1 MFSTPSAGLARI
13 KPGGYRSAS
22 DVKPARPWVVLLATL
37 TIQALVAMALLT
49 LPVVAPVVA
58 RSVGVPTT
66 WVGGFVGVVYS
77 AAMLASLLGGGAVRR
92 WGALRLSQ
100 VGLACSTIG
109 LCLCAIPHPVVMFIG
124 AIFVGLGYGPITPAS
139 SHLLIK
145 TTPPSQLSLVFS
157 VKQTGVPLGGMIAGA
172 LVPSLDALI
181 GWQLSFL
188 AAGLMCA
195 LCAWAVQPLRAAL
208 DSDRDP
214 TVRPSLVT
222 SLVQPLRL
230 VFSHKR
236 LRTMVVISFLFAI
249 FQLSLATYLVTFLY
263 EDLGWSLIFA
273 GVALTVTQA
282 AGVGGRILWGFISD
296 RWLGP
301 IPMLLVITVLMAIGA
316 LGCALLTS
324 ETSLWLLFTIL
335 IVFGSTAIGWNG
347 VFLAEVARLAPPGQ
361 AGLATGGSLC
371 ITFLGI
377 VAGPSLF
384 GIMAGLVNSYGLS
397 YGLLTLLAVGILV
410 PLWRL
415 RKHDQAGSI

>member
-1 MFSTPSAGLARI
+1 M
-13 KPGGYRSAS
+13 
-22 DVKPARPWVVLLATL
+22 KPARPWVVLLATL

-49 LPVVAPVVA
+49 LPVMAPVVA

-92 WGALRLSQ
+92 WGAVRLSQ

-109 LCLCAIPHPVVMFIG
+109 LCLCAIPHPVVMFLG

-145 TTPPSQLSLVFS
+145 TTPRSQLSLVFS

-195 LCAWAVQPLRAAL
+195 LCAWAVQPLRVAL

-222 SLVQPLRL
+222 SLAQPLRL

-236 LRTMVVISFLFAI
+236 LRTMVVISLLFAI

-301 IPMLLVITVLMAIGA
+301 IPMLLVITVLMVIGA
-316 LGCALLTS
+316 LGCAMLTS
-324 ETSLWLLFTIL
+324 DTSLWLLFPIL

-397 YGLLTLLAVGILV
+397 YGLLTLLAVGILI

-415 RKHDQAGSI
+415 RQHGQA

>member
-22 DVKPARPWVVLLATL
+22 DVKPARPWVVLIATL

-92 WGALRLSQ
+92 WGAVRLSQ

-109 LCLCAIPHPVVMFIG
+109 LCLCAIPHPVVMFLG

-195 LCAWAVQPLRAAL
+195 LCAWAVQPLRVAL

-222 SLVQPLRL
+222 SLAQPLRL

-236 LRTMVVISFLFAI
+236 LRTMVVISLLFAI

-301 IPMLLVITVLMAIGA
+301 IPMLLVITVLMVIGA
-316 LGCALLTS
+316 LGCAMLTS
-324 ETSLWLLFTIL
+324 DTSLWLLFPIL

-397 YGLLTLLAVGILV
+397 YGLLTLLAVGILI

-415 RKHDQAGSI
+415 RQHGQA

>member
-49 LPVVAPVVA
+49 LPVMAPVVA

-92 WGALRLSQ
+92 WGAVRLSQ

-109 LCLCAIPHPVVMFIG
+109 LCLCAIPHPVVMFLG

-195 LCAWAVQPLRAAL
+195 LCAWAVQPLRVAL

-222 SLVQPLRL
+222 SLAQPLRL

-236 LRTMVVISFLFAI
+236 LRTMVVISLLFAI

-301 IPMLLVITVLMAIGA
+301 IPMLLVITVLMVIGA
-316 LGCALLTS
+316 RGCAMLTS
-324 ETSLWLLFTIL
+324 DTSLWLLFPIL

-397 YGLLTLLAVGILV
+397 YGLLTLLAVGILI

-415 RKHDQAGSI
+415 RQHGQA

>member
-49 LPVVAPVVA
+49 LPVMAPVVA

-92 WGALRLSQ
+92 WGAVRLSQ

-109 LCLCAIPHPVVMFIG
+109 LCLCAIPHPVVMFLG

-195 LCAWAVQPLRAAL
+195 LCAWAVQPLRVAL

-222 SLVQPLRL
+222 SLAQPLRL

-236 LRTMVVISFLFAI
+236 LRTMVVISLLFAI

-301 IPMLLVITVLMAIGA
+301 IPMLLVITVLMVIGA
-316 LGCALLTS
+316 LGCAMLTS
-324 ETSLWLLFTIL
+324 DTSLWLLFPIL

-397 YGLLTLLAVGILV
+397 YGLLTLLAVGILI
-410 PLWRL
+410 PLWQL
-415 RKHDQAGSI
+415 RPHGNA

>member
-1 MFSTPSAGLARI
+1 MFSTPCVGLTRV
-13 KPGGYRSAS
+13 KPGGYRSS
-22 DVKPARPWVVLLATL
+22 PDVKPARPWVVLIATL

-109 LCLCAIPHPVVMFIG
+109 LCLCAIPHPVVMFLG

-195 LCAWAVQPLRAAL
+195 VCAWAVQPFRAAL

-301 IPMLLVITVLMAIGA
+301 IPMLLVITVLMAVGA
-316 LGCALLTS
+316 LGCAMLTS
-324 ETSLWLLFTIL
+324 DTSLWLLFPIL

-397 YGLLTLLAVGILV
+397 YGLLTLLAVGILI

-415 RKHDQAGSI
+415 RQHGQA

>member
-1 MFSTPSAGLARI
+1 M
-13 KPGGYRSAS
+13 
-22 DVKPARPWVVLLATL
+22 KPARPWVVLLATL

-49 LPVVAPVVA
+49 LPVMAPVVA

-92 WGALRLSQ
+92 WGAVRLSQ

-109 LCLCAIPHPVVMFIG
+109 LCLCAIPHPVVMFLG

-195 LCAWAVQPLRAAL
+195 VCAWAVQPLRAAL

-316 LGCALLTS
+316 LGCAMLTS
-324 ETSLWLLFTIL
+324 DTSLWLLFAIL

-397 YGLLTLLAVGILV
+397 YGLLTLLAVGILI

-415 RKHDQAGSI
+415 RPHAKA

>member
-1 MFSTPSAGLARI
+1 MRL
-13 KPGGYRSAS
+13 KPGEYCSVA
-22 DVKPARPWVVLLATL
+22 DVKPARPWVVLIATL

-58 RSVGVPTT
+58 RAVGVPTT

-77 AAMLASLLGGGAVRR
+77 AAMLASLFGGGAVRR

-100 VGLACSTIG
+100 VGLACSAIG
-109 LCLCAIPHPVVMFIG
+109 LGLCAIPHPVAMFLG
-124 AIFVGLGYGPITPAS
+124 AVFIGLGYGPITPAS

-145 TTPPSQLSLVFS
+145 TTPPDQLSLVFS

-195 LCAWAVQPLRAAL
+195 ICAWAVQPLRADL

-214 TVRPSLVT
+214 TVRSSLVT
-222 SLVQPLRL
+222 SFVQPLRL

-273 GVALTVTQA
+273 GGALTVTQA

-316 LGCALLTS
+316 LGCAMLTS
-324 ETSLWLLFTIL
+324 DTSPWLLFPIL
-335 IVFGSTAIGWNG
+335 IIFGSTAIGWNG
-347 VFLAEVARLAPPGQ
+347 VFLAEVARLAPAGQ
-361 AGLATGGSLC
+361 AGLATGGSLS

-384 GIMAGLVNSYGLS
+384 GIMAGLVKSYGLS
-397 YGLLTLLAVGILV
+397 YGLLTLLAVGILI

-415 RKHDQAGSI
+415 RPQGQA

>member
-1 MFSTPSAGLARI
+1 M

-22 DVKPARPWVVLLATL
+22 DVKPARPWVVLIATL

-66 WVGGFVGVVYS
+66 WVGGFVGVVYC

-100 VGLACSTIG
+100 VGLASSTIG

-145 TTPPSQLSLVFS
+145 TTPPNQLSLVFS
-157 VKQTGVPLGGMIAGA
+157 LKQTGVPLGGMIAGA

-195 LCAWAVQPLRAAL
+195 VCAWAVQPLRADL

-230 VFSHKR
+230 VFSHER

-301 IPMLLVITVLMAIGA
+301 IPMLLVITILMAIGA
-316 LGCALLTS
+316 LGCAMLTS
-324 ETSLWLLFTIL
+324 DTSLWLLFPIL
-335 IVFGSTAIGWNG
+335 IIFGSTAIGWNG

-384 GIMAGLVNSYGLS
+384 GIMAHLVNSYGLS
-397 YGLLTLLAVGILV
+397 YGLLTLLAVGILI

-415 RKHDQAGSI
+415 RPRGQA

>member
-1 MFSTPSAGLARI
+1 M
-13 KPGGYRSAS
+13 
-22 DVKPARPWVVLLATL
+22 LATL

-49 LPVVAPVVA
+49 LPVMAPVVA

-92 WGALRLSQ
+92 WGAVRLSQ

-109 LCLCAIPHPVVMFIG
+109 LCLCAIPHPVVMFLG

-195 LCAWAVQPLRAAL
+195 LCAWAVQPLRVAL

-222 SLVQPLRL
+222 SLAQPLRL

-236 LRTMVVISFLFAI
+236 LRTMVVISLLFAI

-301 IPMLLVITVLMAIGA
+301 IPMLLVITVLMVIGA
-316 LGCALLTS
+316 LGCAMLTRD
-324 ETSLWLLFTIL
+324 TSLWLLFPIL

-397 YGLLTLLAVGILV
+397 YGLLTLLAVGILI

-415 RKHDQAGSI
+415 RQHDQA

>member
-1 MFSTPSAGLARI
+1 M
-13 KPGGYRSAS
+13 
-22 DVKPARPWVVLLATL
+22 KPARPWVVLLATL

-49 LPVVAPVVA
+49 LPVMAPVVA

-92 WGALRLSQ
+92 WGAVRLSQ

-109 LCLCAIPHPVVMFIG
+109 LCLCAIPHPVVMFLG

-195 LCAWAVQPLRAAL
+195 LCAWAVQPLRVAL

-222 SLVQPLRL
+222 SLAQPLRL

-236 LRTMVVISFLFAI
+236 LRTMVVISLLFAI

-301 IPMLLVITVLMAIGA
+301 IPMLLVITVLMVIGA
-316 LGCALLTS
+316 LGCAMLTRD
-324 ETSLWLLFTIL
+324 TSLWLLFPIL

-397 YGLLTLLAVGILV
+397 YGLLTLLAVGILI

-415 RKHDQAGSI
+415 RQHDQA

>member
-1 MFSTPSAGLARI
+1 M
-13 KPGGYRSAS
+13 
-22 DVKPARPWVVLLATL
+22 KPARPWVVLIATL

-92 WGALRLSQ
+92 WGAVRLSQ

-109 LCLCAIPHPVVMFIG
+109 LCLCAIPHPVVMFLG

-195 LCAWAVQPLRAAL
+195 LCAWAVQPLRVAL

-222 SLVQPLRL
+222 SLAQPLRL

-236 LRTMVVISFLFAI
+236 LRTMVVISLLFAI

-301 IPMLLVITVLMAIGA
+301 IPMLLVITVLMVIGA
-316 LGCALLTS
+316 LGCAMLTS
-324 ETSLWLLFTIL
+324 DTSLWLLFPIL

-397 YGLLTLLAVGILV
+397 YGLLTLLAVGILI

-415 RKHDQAGSI
+415 RQHGQA

>member
-1 MFSTPSAGLARI
+1 MI
-13 KPGGYRSAS
+13 
-22 DVKPARPWVVLLATL
+22 ATL

-77 AAMLASLLGGGAVRR
+77 AAMVASLLGGGAVRR

-109 LCLCAIPHPVVMFIG
+109 LCLCAIPHPAVMFLG

-157 VKQTGVPLGGMIAGA
+157 LKQTGVPLGGMIAGA
-172 LVPSLDALI
+172 LVPSLDSLV
-181 GWQLSFL
+181 GWQLAFL
-188 AAGLMCA
+188 ATGLMCA
-195 LCAWAVQPLRAAL
+195 VCAWAVQPLRADL

-230 VFSHKR
+230 VFSHTR
-236 LRTMVVISFLFAI
+236 LRTMVLISFLFAI

-301 IPMLLVITVLMAIGA
+301 IPMLLVITVLMAVGA
-316 LGCALLTS
+316 LGCAMLTS
-324 ETSLWLLFTIL
+324 DTSFWLLFPIL
-335 IVFGSTAIGWNG
+335 ILFGSTAIGWNG

-384 GIMAGLVNSYGLS
+384 GIMAGLVHSYGLS
-397 YGLLTLLAVGILV
+397 YGLLTLLSVGILI

-415 RKHDQAGSI
+415 RQRGQA

>member
-1 MFSTPSAGLARI
+1 M
-13 KPGGYRSAS
+13 
-22 DVKPARPWVVLLATL
+22 KPARPWVVLIATL

-49 LPVVAPVVA
+49 LPVMAPVVA

-92 WGALRLSQ
+92 WGAVRLSQ

-109 LCLCAIPHPVVMFIG
+109 LCLCAIPHPVVMFLG

-195 LCAWAVQPLRAAL
+195 VCAWAVQPLRADL
-208 DSDRDP
+208 DRDRDP

-316 LGCALLTS
+316 LGCAMLTS
-324 ETSLWLLFTIL
+324 DTSLWLLFAIL

-397 YGLLTLLAVGILV
+397 YGLLTLLAVGILI

-415 RKHDQAGSI
+415 RPHAKA

>member
-1 MFSTPSAGLARI
+1 
-13 KPGGYRSAS
+13 
-22 DVKPARPWVVLLATL
+22 
-37 TIQALVAMALLT
+37 MALMT
-49 LPVVAPVVA
+49 LPVVAPAVA
-58 RSVGVPTT
+58 RSLDVPTT
-66 WVGGFVGVVYS
+66 WVGGFVGVVYF

-109 LCLCAIPHPVVMFIG
+109 LVLCAFPHPAAIFIG

-145 TTPPSQLSLVFS
+145 TTPPQQLSLVFS
-157 VKQTGVPLGGMIAGA
+157 LKQTGVPIGGMIAGA

-188 AAGLMCA
+188 VAGAMCA
-195 LCAWAVQPLRAAL
+195 ACIWAVQPLRASL

-222 SLVQPLRL
+222 SLVQPLRMVL
-230 VFSHKR
+230 SHKS
-236 LRTMVVISFLFAI
+236 LRTMVVVSFLFAI
-249 FQLSLATYLVTFLY
+249 FQLSLTTYLVTFLY

-273 GVALTVTQA
+273 GVALSVTQA

-301 IPMLLVITVLMAIGA
+301 TPMLLVITVLMAIGA
-316 LGCALLTS
+316 LGCAMLTTT
-324 ETSLWLLFTIL
+324 TSLWLLFPIL
-335 IVFGSTAIGWNG
+335 IVFGATAIGWNG

-361 AGLATGGSLC
+361 ASQATGGSLS
-371 ITFLGI
+371 ITFMGI
-377 VAGPSLF
+377 VVGPSLF
-384 GIMAGLVNSYGLS
+384 GVMAGLVGSYGLG
-397 YGLLTLLAVGILV
+397 YGLLTLLALGIFI

-415 RKHDQAGSI
+415 RKSRNP

>member
-1 MFSTPSAGLARI
+1 MFSTPSAGLARL

-49 LPVVAPVVA
+49 LPVMAPVVA

-92 WGALRLSQ
+92 WGAVRLSQ

-109 LCLCAIPHPVVMFIG
+109 LCLCAIPHPVVMFLG

-195 LCAWAVQPLRAAL
+195 LCAWAVQPLRVAL

-222 SLVQPLRL
+222 SLAQPLRL

-236 LRTMVVISFLFAI
+236 LRTMVVISLLFAI

-301 IPMLLVITVLMAIGA
+301 IPMLLVITVLMVIGA
-316 LGCALLTS
+316 LGCAMLTS
-324 ETSLWLLFTIL
+324 DTSLWLLFPIL

-397 YGLLTLLAVGILV
+397 YGLLTLLAVGILI

-415 RKHDQAGSI
+415 RQHGQA

>member
-1 MFSTPSAGLARI
+1 MFSTPSAGLARSE
-13 KPGGYRSAS
+13 PGGYRSAS

-316 LGCALLTS
+316 LGCAMLTS
-324 ETSLWLLFTIL
+324 DTSLWLLFPIL

>member
-1 MFSTPSAGLARI
+1 MFSTPSAGLARL

-49 LPVVAPVVA
+49 LPVMAPVVA

-92 WGALRLSQ
+92 WGAVRLSQ

-109 LCLCAIPHPVVMFIG
+109 LCLCAIPHPVVMFLG

-195 LCAWAVQPLRAAL
+195 LCAWAVQPLRVAL

-222 SLVQPLRL
+222 SLAQPLRL

-236 LRTMVVISFLFAI
+236 LRTMVVISLLFAI

-301 IPMLLVITVLMAIGA
+301 IPMLLVITVLMVIGA
-316 LGCALLTS
+316 LGCAMLTRD
-324 ETSLWLLFTIL
+324 TSLWLLFPIL

-397 YGLLTLLAVGILV
+397 YGLLTLLAVGILI

-415 RKHDQAGSI
+415 RQHDQA

>member
-1 MFSTPSAGLARI
+1 MFSTPSAGLARL

-22 DVKPARPWVVLLATL
+22 DVKPARPWVVLIATL

-109 LCLCAIPHPVVMFIG
+109 LCLCAIPHPVVMFLG

-195 LCAWAVQPLRAAL
+195 VCAWAVQPLRADL
-208 DSDRDP
+208 DRDRDP

-301 IPMLLVITVLMAIGA
+301 IPMLLVITVLMVIGA
-316 LGCALLTS
+316 LGCAMLTS
-324 ETSLWLLFTIL
+324 DTSLWLLFPIL

-397 YGLLTLLAVGILV
+397 YGLLTLLAVGILI

-415 RKHDQAGSI
+415 RQHDQA

>member
-49 LPVVAPVVA
+49 LPVMAPVVA

-92 WGALRLSQ
+92 WGAVRLSQ

-109 LCLCAIPHPVVMFIG
+109 LCLCAIPHPVVMFLG

-195 LCAWAVQPLRAAL
+195 LCAWAVQPLRVAL

-222 SLVQPLRL
+222 SLAQPLRL

-236 LRTMVVISFLFAI
+236 LRTMVVISLLFAI

-301 IPMLLVITVLMAIGA
+301 IPMLLVITVLMVIGA
-316 LGCALLTS
+316 LGCAMLTRD
-324 ETSLWLLFTIL
+324 TSLWLLFPIL

-397 YGLLTLLAVGILV
+397 YGLLTLLAVGILI

-415 RKHDQAGSI
+415 RQHGQA

>member
-49 LPVVAPVVA
+49 LPVMAPVVA

-92 WGALRLSQ
+92 WGAVRLSQ

-109 LCLCAIPHPVVMFIG
+109 LCLCAIPHPVVMFLG

-195 LCAWAVQPLRAAL
+195 LCAWAVQPLRVAL

-222 SLVQPLRL
+222 SLAQPLRL

-236 LRTMVVISFLFAI
+236 LRTMVVISLLFAI

-301 IPMLLVITVLMAIGA
+301 IPMLLVITVLMVIGA
-316 LGCALLTS
+316 LGCAMLTS
-324 ETSLWLLFTIL
+324 DTSLWLLFPIL

-397 YGLLTLLAVGILV
+397 YGLLTLLAVGILI

-415 RKHDQAGSI
+415 RQHGQA

>member
-1 MFSTPSAGLARI
+1 MFSTPSAGLARL

-109 LCLCAIPHPVVMFIG
+109 LCLCAIPDPVVMFLG

-188 AAGLMCA
+188 AAGLLCA
-195 LCAWAVQPLRAAL
+195 LCAWAVQPLRATL

-236 LRTMVVISFLFAI
+236 LRTMVVISLLFAI

-316 LGCALLTS
+316 LGCAMLTS
-324 ETSLWLLFTIL
+324 DTSLWLLFPIL

-397 YGLLTLLAVGILV
+397 YGLLTLLAVGILI

-415 RKHDQAGSI
+415 RQHDQA